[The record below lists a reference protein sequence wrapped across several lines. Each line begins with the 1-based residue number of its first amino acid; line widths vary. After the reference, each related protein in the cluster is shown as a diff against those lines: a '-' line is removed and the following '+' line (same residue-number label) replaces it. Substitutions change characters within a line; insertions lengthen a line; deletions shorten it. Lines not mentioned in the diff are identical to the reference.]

1 MIRRRYGK
9 PKFRISNKEI
19 IEKMMERGLS
29 REDAIKALP
38 SWGRTN
44 KRQTARIR
52 RRQGI
57 RVPPRKR

>member
-38 SWGRTN
+38 SLGRTN
-44 KRQTARIR
+44 KRQTAQIR